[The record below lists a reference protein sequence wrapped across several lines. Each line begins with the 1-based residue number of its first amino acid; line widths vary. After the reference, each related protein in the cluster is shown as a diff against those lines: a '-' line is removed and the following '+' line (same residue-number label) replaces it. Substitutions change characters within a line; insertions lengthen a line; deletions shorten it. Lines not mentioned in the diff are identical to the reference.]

1 MGQNQQF
8 KFAALTNYAS
18 RNIIM
23 QVIQKWKDLH
33 KPIKLKRQPLWVGW
47 FFKKNKKCPIHAWEK
62 GDT

>member
-47 FFKKNKKCPIHAWEK
+47 FF
-62 GDT
+62 